1 MHSIRKAADRGHTR
15 IDWLDSNHSFSFG
28 HYYDPR
34 FMGFGPL
41 RVINDDI
48 VAGGGGFATH
58 PHANMEI
65 ISYVVEG
72 ALAHRDSLG
81 NGSVIVPGDV
91 QRMTAGTGIRHS
103 EYNDSD
109 DTPTR
114 FLQIWILP
122 ETAGLTP
129 GYEQRRF
136 EAADKRDRLR
146 LVASRDGRDGSVTI
160 HQDADLYA
168 SLPSEGASVSHTLAK
183 GRIGWLQ
190 VVNGRVVVNGDAVER
205 GDGVAFDGGDITLTG
220 ASAYAEVLLFD
231 MTR

>member
-91 QRMTAGTGIRHS
+91 QRMTAGTGVRHS
-103 EYNDSD
+103 EENDSQESEVH
-109 DTPTR
+109 
-114 FLQIWILP
+114 FLQIWLLP
-122 ETAGLTP
+122 SARGIAP
-129 GYEQRRF
+129 GYAQKHF
-136 EAADKRDRLR
+136 ADAEKRGRLR
-146 LVASRDGRDGSVTI
+146 VVASPDARDGSIEIHAEAVLHAGLFAKGERETHALSTGRHAWVHVVRGSALVNGEALKAGDAMAVSDAASVTI
-160 HQDADLYA
+160 EGDAD
-168 SLPSEGASVSHTLAK
+168 EG
-183 GRIGWLQ
+183 
-190 VVNGRVVVNGDAVER
+190 
-205 GDGVAFDGGDITLTG
+205 
-220 ASAYAEVLLFD
+220 EVLLFD
-231 MTR
+231 LA

>member
-1 MHSIRKAADRGHTR
+1 
-15 IDWLDSNHSFSFG
+15 
-28 HYYDPR
+28 
-34 FMGFGPL
+34 MGFGPL

-48 VAGGGGFATH
+48 VAGGSSFATH

-122 ETAGLTP
+122 EAAGLTP

-146 LVASRDGRDGSVTI
+146 LVASAMAATARS
-160 HQDADLYA
+160 
-168 SLPSEGASVSHTLAK
+168 PSIRMPTSTPACRPK
-183 GRIGWLQ
+183 GRASAIRWPRAASAGCRWS
-190 VVNGRVVVNGDAVER
+190 NGRVVVNGDAVER

-220 ASAYAEVLLFD
+220 ASADAEVLLFD